1 MHTLGRITRIDRP
14 SAALF
19 AFSLRGHGDAEVL
32 LLGTRAPAWG
42 AGLVPTRPRGA
53 PADALTQGLRRR
65 LEGAEVL
72 SVEETPSGLA
82 VQLRLTEDPPPAAQ
96 PTGGPSPAGAPD
108 ADTVSHATVWL
119 LVSRDR
125 GAVTLLVEG
134 QPVLVTHPGLPAGE
148 PPTPADDARLSR
160 AELVV
165 HGPALLR
172 AEARELMTSAR
183 RALGTALGRTL
194 KRLTRKLR
202 AIEADAARADLAPQ
216 LRLDADLLLA
226 HGHRA
231 ERTADGTGWVTV
243 QDWSADPPV
252 ERRIPL
258 ERGERPADRAARL
271 YHQARRLERGV
282 KVAEERWLL
291 AEAQLGQVQ
300 TLATGCAAATT
311 LAELDAIAKTALG
324 LGIREVD
331 DTAPSAVGRASP
343 AKRRPTNKADQERN
357 PFRRFVSSSGHPI
370 WVGRSARE
378 NDALTLHHA
387 KPYHVWLHVEGRAGS
402 HVIIPLIRGAELPSD
417 LLIDAAHL
425 AAHFSDARDE
435 SLVEVIYSERRHV
448 VKPRGYP
455 AGAVRVDRRKT
466 LALRQE
472 PARRDALLAGER
484 RV

>member
-1 MHTLGRITRIDRP
+1 MRTLGRITRIDRP

-82 VQLRLTEDPPPAAQ
+82 VQLRLAEDPAPTAQ

-108 ADTVSHATVWL
+108 ADISSPVSAWL
-119 LVSRDR
+119 LVNRER

-134 QPVLVTHPGLPAGE
+134 QPVLVTHPGLPAGSLR
-148 PPTPADDARLSR
+148 PPGRRPALARR
-160 AELVV
+160 AG
-165 HGPALLR
+165 GPWPLLLR
-172 AEARELMTSAR
+172 AEASELLTSAR
-183 RALGTALGRTL
+183 RSLGTALARTL
-194 KRLTRKLR
+194 KRLTRKLH
-202 AIEADAARADLAPQ
+202 AIEADAARADHAPQ

-226 HGHRA
+226 HGHQAQRA
-231 ERTADGTGWVTV
+231 ADGTGWVMA

-291 AEAQLGQVQ
+291 AEAQLGQVRE
-300 TLATGCAAATT
+300 LAAGCAAATT

-435 SLVEVIYSERRHV
+435 SLVEVIYAERRHV

>member
-1 MHTLGRITRIDRP
+1 MRTLGRITRVDRP

-19 AFSLRGHGDAEVL
+19 AFTLRGEGDVTVL
-32 LLGTRAPAWG
+32 LLGTRASAWG

-53 PADALTQGLRRR
+53 PADALAQGLRRR

-72 SVEETPSGLA
+72 SVEETPSCLA
-82 VQLRLTEDPPPAAQ
+82 VQLRLAEDTPPAA
-96 PTGGPSPAGAPD
+96 PPAGGPSRASAPD
-108 ADTVSHATVWL
+108 TDSSPLSAWL
-119 LVSRDR
+119 LVNRER
-125 GAVTLLVEG
+125 GAVTLLVDG
-134 QPVLVTHPGLPAGE
+134 QPVLVTHPGLLAGE
-148 PPTPADDARLSR
+148 PPTPTDDARLSR

-165 HGPALLR
+165 HGPLLLR
-172 AEARELMTSAR
+172 AEASELLTSAR
-183 RALGTALGRTL
+183 RALSTALARTL

-202 AIEADAARADLAPQ
+202 AIEADAARADHAPQ

-226 HGHRA
+226 HGHQAQRA
-231 ERTADGTGWVTV
+231 ADGTGWVTA
-243 QDWSADPPV
+243 QDWSSDPPV

-291 AEAQLGQVQ
+291 AEAQLAQVRE
-300 TLATGCAAATT
+300 LAAACASAST

-343 AKRRPTNKADQERN
+343 SKRRPSKADQERN
-357 PFRRFVSSSGHPI
+357 PFRRFVSGSGHPI

-435 SLVEVIYSERRHV
+435 SPVEVIYAERRHV

-472 PARRDALLAGER
+472 PARRDALLASER

>member
-1 MHTLGRITRIDRP
+1 M
-14 SAALF
+14 A
-19 AFSLRGHGDAEVL
+19 
-32 LLGTRAPAWG
+32 
-42 AGLVPTRPRGA
+42 
-53 PADALTQGLRRR
+53 
-65 LEGAEVL
+65 
-72 SVEETPSGLA
+72 
-82 VQLRLTEDPPPAAQ
+82 
-96 PTGGPSPAGAPD
+96 
-108 ADTVSHATVWL
+108 
-119 LVSRDR
+119 
-125 GAVTLLVEG
+125 
-134 QPVLVTHPGLPAGE
+134 
-148 PPTPADDARLSR
+148 
-160 AELVV
+160 
-165 HGPALLR
+165 
-172 AEARELMTSAR
+172 
-183 RALGTALGRTL
+183 
-194 KRLTRKLR
+194 
-202 AIEADAARADLAPQ
+202 
-216 LRLDADLLLA
+216 
-226 HGHRA
+226 
-231 ERTADGTGWVTV
+231 

-291 AEAQLGQVQ
+291 AEAQLGQVRE
-300 TLATGCAAATT
+300 LAAGCAAATT

-435 SLVEVIYSERRHV
+435 SLVEVIYAERRHV

>member
-1 MHTLGRITRIDRP
+1 MGSLGRITRIDRP

-19 AFSLRGHGDAEVL
+19 AFTLHGSGQSTVL
-32 LLGTRAPAWG
+32 LLGTSAAAWG
-42 AGLVPTRPRGA
+42 AGLVATRPRGA
-53 PADALTQGLRRR
+53 SADALTQGLRRR
-65 LEGAEVL
+65 LEGAEVV
-72 SVEETPSGLA
+72 SVEETPALLA
-82 VQLRLTEDPPPAAQ
+82 AQLRLPPEASAPPGDPAPPES
-96 PTGGPSPAGAPD
+96 TLSW
-108 ADTVSHATVWL
+108 V
-119 LVSRDR
+119 LVTRER
-125 GAVTLLVEG
+125 GSVTLLLDG
-134 QPVLVTHPGLPAGE
+134 RAVLQTHPLLPVPE
-148 PPTPADDARLSR
+148 PPTASDDARLSR

-165 HGPALLR
+165 HGPVLLR
-172 AEARELMTSAR
+172 AATDELLTSAR
-183 RALGTALGRTL
+183 RALSTTLARTL

-202 AIEADAARADLAPQ
+202 AIEADAARADQSPQ

-226 HGHRA
+226 HGHHAQRSP
-231 ERTADGTGWVTV
+231 DGTGWVSV

-258 ERGERPADRAARL
+258 ERGERPPDRAARL
-271 YHQARRLERGV
+271 YHQARRMERGV
-282 KVAEERWLL
+282 KIAEERWVQ
-291 AEAQLGQVQ
+291 AEAQLEQVRA
-300 TLATGCAAATT
+300 LATRCAGAPS
-311 LAELDAIAKTALG
+311 LAELDAIAASASA

-331 DTAPSAVGRASP
+331 DSVPRPTSHVP
-343 AKRRPTNKADQERN
+343 AKRGGTKGDQERT

-417 LLIDAAHL
+417 LLVDAAHL

-435 SLVEVIYSERRHV
+435 SPVEVIYAERRHV

-455 AGAVRVDRRKT
+455 PGAVRVDRRKT

-472 PARRDALLAGER
+472 PARRDALLANER

>member
-1 MHTLGRITRIDRP
+1 MASLGRITRIDRP
-14 SAALF
+14 SAALL
-19 AFSLRGHGDAEVL
+19 AFSLHGHGASTVL

-53 PADALTQGLRRR
+53 PADSLTQGLRRR
-65 LEGAEVL
+65 LEGAEVV
-72 SVEETPSGLA
+72 SVEETPTLLA
-82 VQLRLTEDPPPAAQ
+82 VQLALLSDAPATVSTEPPPA
-96 PTGGPSPAGAPD
+96 
-108 ADTVSHATVWL
+108 WL
-119 LVSRDR
+119 LVTRER
-125 GAVTLLVEG
+125 GAVSLVVSGQAVLL
-134 QPVLVTHPGLPAGE
+134 THPLLPVPE
-148 PPTPADDARLSR
+148 PPSPSDDARLSR

-165 HGPALLR
+165 HGPALLH
-172 AEARELMTSAR
+172 AETTELLTGAR
-183 RALGTALGRTL
+183 RALSGTLARTQ
-194 KRLTRKLR
+194 KRLARKLH
-202 AIEADAARADLAPQ
+202 AIEADAARADHAPQ

-226 HGHRA
+226 HGSQVERA
-231 ERTADGTGWVTV
+231 ADGTGWVSA
-243 QDWSADPPV
+243 QDWTADPPV

-258 ERGERPADRAARL
+258 ERAERPPERAARL

-282 KVAEERWLL
+282 KIAEERWVL
-291 AEAQLGQVQ
+291 AEAQLEQVRALVAQ
-300 TLATGCAAATT
+300 CAAAPS
-311 LAELDAIAKTALG
+311 LAALEVVAKTAIALG
-324 LGIREVD
+324 VREVD
-331 DTAPSAVGRASP
+331 DHVPAPGRGGS
-343 AKRRPTNKADQERN
+343 AKRRSGKRDQERS

-417 LLIDAAHL
+417 LLVDAAHL

-435 SLVEVIYSERRHV
+435 SPVEVIYAERRHV

-455 AGAVRVDRRKT
+455 PGAVRVDRRKT

-472 PARRDALLAGER
+472 PSRRDALLAGER